1 VAVFAQLRVDTIRE
15 NTMRGLAHARTQGRV
30 GGRPTV
36 MTPERTAAAAR
47 MRADGQS
54 IVHIAKVL
62 GVGKSS
68 VSRALAK
75 AEAGATNT
83 TQIAPLQRQAG

>member
-1 VAVFAQLRVDTIRE
+1 
-15 NTMRGLAHARTQGRV
+15 
-30 GGRPTV
+30 
-36 MTPERTAAAAR
+36 MTPERTAAAVQ
-47 MRADGQS
+47 MREQGHS

-75 AEAGATNT
+75 AEEEARAAAST
-83 TQIAPLQRQAG
+83 